1 VLKKII
7 AAVLI
12 AAPLAPF
19 AASATD
25 LPDYPFIHT
34 SGSAQRY
41 AIPPD
46 FAEIDFEVS
55 AYNPDPAAARE
66 VVEGRVA
73 EVRALLA
80 SLGLPAD
87 DFEIRDIRKDM
98 RKADPAQPGVVQYD
112 IKAGV
117 HIKVSDLSKWKALMT
132 PLIAMPNVDGF
143 MTVFDTS
150 KREALETELTADAIK
165 EARRKAEAIAVGL
178 SRKLGPV
185 NAVSTGDLRNVSRAM
200 GLASGDVA
208 RYRAP
213 ARNDPDREGL
223 LQIVAMQFAKSVD
236 VIFRFK

>member
-1 VLKKII
+1 MLKTLI
-7 AAVLI
+7 AAVFI
-12 AAPLAPF
+12 AAPFAPL

-25 LPDYPFIHT
+25 LPDYPFIHA

-55 AYNPDPAAARE
+55 AYHPDPAAARE

-80 SLGLPAD
+80 SLGLPD
-87 DFEIRDIRKDM
+87 GDIEIRDIRKDI
-98 RKADPAQPGVVQYD
+98 RKADQAQPGVVQYD
-112 IKAGV
+112 FKAGV

-150 KREALETELTADAIK
+150 KREEIETELTTDALK
-165 EARRKAEAIAVGL
+165 SARRKAELIAVGL
-178 SRKLGPV
+178 GRKLGPA

-200 GLASGDVA
+200 GLAPSEA
-208 RYRAP
+208 TRYRAP